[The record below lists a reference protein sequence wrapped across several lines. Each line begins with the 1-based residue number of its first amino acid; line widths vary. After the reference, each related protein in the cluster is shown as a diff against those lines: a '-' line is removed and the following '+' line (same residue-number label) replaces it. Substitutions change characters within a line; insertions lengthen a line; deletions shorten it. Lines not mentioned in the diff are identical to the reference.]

1 VLLTIAGE
9 AATRPIKKTRSFIV
23 VKSVVLVENWFR
35 MGIFANDLGAVLALP
50 SG

>member
-1 VLLTIAGE
+1 MLLTIAGE
-9 AATRPIKKTRSFIV
+9 AATRPIKRARSFIV

-35 MGIFANDLGAVLALP
+35 KGIFAKDSGAVHALP